1 MNQAFWQGKR
11 VLVTGHTGFKGSYLC
26 LWLQDMGAHVVGYAL
41 APPTEPSLFSAAQ
54 VADGMTSVL
63 GDIRDLAHLQAVVA
77 EHEPEIILHLAAQA
91 LVRPSYAAPV
101 ETFSTNV
108 MGTVHVLEAARLSK
122 SVNVVVNVTSDKC
135 YANREWVWGYRENE
149 AMGGHDPYSSSKGC
163 AELVTA
169 AYRASY
175 WSQDGRVQLGSA
187 RAGNVIG
194 GGDWAKDRLLPDL
207 LAALSRGEPAVIR
220 NPASVRPWQHVLE
233 PLSGYLLL
241 AERLWTDGAAFA
253 DGWNFGPSADD
264 VQPVR
269 WIADHVTALWGG
281 GARWQTTGEAQLHEA
296 RLLTLD
302 SAKARDAL
310 PWRPRWTLDQALRHT
325 VQWQQAFLRGE
336 PMRAVTLSQIYAYT
350 ATGLPQAAH

>member
-1 MNQAFWQGKR
+1 MNQGFWQGKR

-41 APPTEPSLFSAAQ
+41 APPTEPSLFTAAQ

-63 GDIRDLAHLQAVVA
+63 GDVRDLAHLQAVVA
-77 EHEPEIILHLAAQA
+77 EHQPEIILHLAAQA

-101 ETFSTNV
+101 ETYSTNV
-108 MGTVHVLEAARLSK
+108 MGTVHVLEAARLAQ
-122 SVNVVVNVTSDKC
+122 SVKVVVNVTSDKC

-163 AELVTA
+163 AELVAA

-207 LAALSRGEPAVIR
+207 LAALGRGEPAVIR

-233 PLSGYLLL
+233 PLSGYLRL
-241 AERLWTDGAAFA
+241 AERLWSDGAAFA

-264 VQPVR
+264 VQPVG
-269 WIADHVTALWGG
+269 WIADRITALWGG
-281 GARWQTTGEAQLHEA
+281 EASWQTTGEPQLHEA
-296 RLLTLD
+296 RLLMLD

-310 PWRPRWTLDQALRHT
+310 GWRPRWTLDQALRHT

-350 ATGLPQAAH
+350 AVGSP